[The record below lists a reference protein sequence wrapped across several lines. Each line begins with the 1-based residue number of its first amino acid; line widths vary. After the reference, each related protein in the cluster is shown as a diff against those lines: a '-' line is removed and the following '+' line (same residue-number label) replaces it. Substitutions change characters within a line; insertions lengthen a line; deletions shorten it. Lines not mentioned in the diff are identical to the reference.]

1 MDLANNTAQRVES
14 SLHTQGG
21 SNTLLLH
28 LLAAPSTSAASPSLL
43 LASLQD
49 SKQNLSKEYFALP
62 DIQEGFS
69 TYTPNVAFTHK
80 GDKAQWSLELKSHE
94 ESGSQNSGSE
104 SGGSQN
110 NAMGENLNYF
120 SIRPNAESL
129 NRANGLFN
137 QVLLGYVIEW
147 NNLQKRMGELREN
160 PKAVGAWVRTFGGG
174 SSEGN
179 YRGNFFEV
187 QLGSD
192 YQLPFRGG
200 KLYVGG
206 LLNYTRNLLQG
217 VGTGAQ
223 SNGYGAGVYVSA
235 LFDSGVYV
243 DSVLRYVYKEH
254 SIDAS
259 FIPNGAGGIS
269 GLSGAS
275 GGNTLLFSVE
285 GGYRLTLEDF
295 FTHRAFRHFY
305 LEPQVEL
312 IAGYLQGAKW
322 QNAIVSL
329 ELRDSVPVSVKPAL
343 FVGKRFFFSPK
354 GAGAH
359 AACASPSRTR
369 PASQNLWR
377 DSKDTLD
384 SPPLH
389 SLSTDSH
396 TPQSPKQSA
405 QAMSDCLTPQDQ
417 SLGMRFGLGGAID
430 MHRYGDRI
438 LRDRSGARELRG
450 IADSRMF
457 ASLALDYVLSERLRF
472 HLEFERSFFGILNI
486 DWLASANMR
495 VGF

>member
-1 MDLANNTAQRVES
+1 MRTLSANHTTFSLQVDLANNTAQRVES

-21 SNTLLLH
+21 SNTLLLR

-80 GDKAQWSLELKSHE
+80 GDKAQWSLELTPYE
-94 ESGSQNSGSE
+94 ESGSENGGSQNTGDGAGS
-104 SGGSQN
+104 GSQN

-160 PKAVGAWVRTFGGG
+160 PKAVGAWVRTFGRG

-285 GGYRLTLEDF
+285 GGYRLRLEDF

-369 PASQNLWR
+369 PASQNLLGDSVR
-377 DSKDTLD
+377 DFAQD
-384 SPPLH
+384 SE
-389 SLSTDSH
+389 
-396 TPQSPKQSA
+396 QSPKQSA

-457 ASLALDYVLSERLRF
+457 ASLSLDYVLSE
-472 HLEFERSFFGILNI
+472 
-486 DWLASANMR
+486 
-495 VGF
+495 